1 MLDLSDVWA
10 LEGLQVTLQP
20 EPAELSGL
28 QFDLRLDIQQLA
40 GEVSLNVEFNRRR
53 FSEAAMQRF
62 AKAYGDLLGSLSRQ
76 PDVALGSIRCST
88 RPHWHKR
95 WRSARVVNRRSTVP
109 PRSPRPCGTSS
120 N

>member
-76 PDVALGSIRCST
+76 PDVALGSIPLLDQAALTETLALGASGEPEVDRT
-88 RPHWHKR
+88 
-95 WRSARVVNRRSTVP
+95 